1 MNPLASV
8 RGLPMAHGRVDRILK
23 LFPLAVLSQFAD
35 RIGSDLVAIGLG
47 QFELPSLEAYPSE
60 RKSDGV
66 PEQLALRVGHH
77 ETVNKTGTKSR
88 SECSQGWRVAF
99 NSWLYA

>member
-1 MNPLASV
+1 
-8 RGLPMAHGRVDRILK
+8 MAHGRVDHILK

-47 QFELPSLEAYPSE
+47 QFELTPLEAHPDE

-66 PEQLALRVGHH
+66 
-77 ETVNKTGTKSR
+77 
-88 SECSQGWRVAF
+88 SE
-99 NSWLYA
+99 